1 MKVKKITPNL
11 FLEVVK
17 ETNGICFCKEYKS
30 SQFYLNEY
38 ASMNTHLTAYE
49 SSYINS
55 LEDYEIE
62 FEPIP
67 VRAKK
72 NDELIKNIIKI
83 VSDIT
88 DVDIDSM
95 MSKKKQANI
104 CDARHLAMYFIH
116 EYTDLNHSD
125 IAKLFNRD
133 RSTVVTG
140 IQKIKRMNCS
150 HCPDIQSKCD
160 IIQKAINKKCSS

>member
-62 FEPIP
+62 YETIP
-67 VRAKK
+67 VRANR

-88 DVDIDSM
+88 GVDKDSM
-95 MSKKKQANI
+95 MSKKKQNNI
-104 CDARHLAMYFIH
+104 CDARHLAIYFIR
-116 EYTDLNHSD
+116 EFTDLSLPKIAAIFKRNHSTIISNIRKVQSLNND
-125 IAKLFNRD
+125 YNKEFKMFFD
-133 RSTVVTG
+133 R
-140 IQKIKRMNCS
+140 IKIE
-150 HCPDIQSKCD
+150 
-160 IIQKAINKKCSS
+160 IIK